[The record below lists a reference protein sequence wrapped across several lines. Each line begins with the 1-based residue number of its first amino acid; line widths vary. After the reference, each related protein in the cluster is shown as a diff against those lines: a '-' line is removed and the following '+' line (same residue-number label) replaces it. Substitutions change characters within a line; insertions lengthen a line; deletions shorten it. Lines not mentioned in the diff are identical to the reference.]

1 MVTVTSTG
9 ESADFSSWIESLS
22 PSYTPQEIESIR
34 LALEHAARR
43 NMRLPGGESML
54 EHVIQSASILAGMHL
69 DCEAVEACLLLFC
82 SEIGEAFGEGVAS
95 LVEGVKRF
103 SSFDL
108 DETEKGELEGLRKML
123 LAIVQDIRVVLIK
136 LADQLQSLRHLAGS
150 GDEEARLKAAVKTRD
165 IYAPLANRL
174 GIWQIKWE
182 LEDLSF
188 RILEPETY
196 KKIAGLLDERR
207 VDRERFIETAIAEL
221 KGELEAAGIRGEIS
235 GRPKHIY
242 SIYKKMQ
249 RKNLGFEGIYDVRA
263 IRVLVD
269 DVKDCYA
276 VLGIAHD
283 LWTPIPGE
291 FDDYIAK
298 PKENG
303 YSSLHTGVIGPEGK
317 ALEVQIR
324 TREMHHASEMGIAAH
339 WRYKEGG
346 RRDFRFEE
354 KLVWLRKL
362 MGWRDELGESAN
374 LAREIRKGLFQ
385 EAVYVMTPQGK
396 VIDLP
401 RDATPLDFA
410 YHVHTDLGHRCR
422 GAKVDGAI
430 VPLNTPLKTGQR
442 VEIIAAKQGGPSL
455 DWLNPE
461 QGFAKSSRARAKI
474 RQWFN
479 SRNFE
484 ASVAQGRLQL
494 ERELKRAGRSGL
506 SLEKVADHFS
516 FAKLDDFLV
525 EVGRGNITRRQIQSF
540 LREETT
546 EPQAQPVAK
555 IRPTQRSGEV
565 LIVGVDKLLTLLAKC
580 CKPVPPDEIIGFVT
594 RGRGVM
600 IHRKSCTNVAHLD
613 PDRLLEAQWGPMGG
627 KFPADIVIEASDR
640 QGLLRDISDILARE
654 RINVT
659 ATRTLSRVDRASM
672 RFTIAVS
679 DLAELRKVLGMIREV
694 SGVVQASR
702 R

>member
-1 MVTVTSTG
+1 MVTVTPPG

-22 PSYTPQEIESIR
+22 PHYTPQEIESIR
-34 LALEHAARR
+34 LATEHAARQ

-82 SEIGEAFGEGVAS
+82 SDIGEAFGEGVES

-150 GDEEARLKAAVKTRD
+150 SDEEARLKVAVKTRD

-196 KKIAGLLDERR
+196 KKIARLLDEKR
-207 VDRERFIETAIAEL
+207 VDRERFIAAAIAEL

-249 RKNLGFEGIYDVRA
+249 RKNLGFEDIYDVRA

-269 DVKDCYA
+269 DVKDCYG

-283 LWTPIPGE
+283 LWAPIPGE

-324 TREMHHASEMGIAAH
+324 TREMHHASEMGVAAH

-354 KLVWLRKL
+354 KLLWLRKL
-362 MGWRDELGESAN
+362 MGWRDELGESEN
-374 LAREIRKGLFQ
+374 LAREIREGLFQ

-455 DWLNPE
+455 DWLNSE

-484 ASVAQGRLQL
+484 TSVAHGRLQL
-494 ERELKRAGRSGL
+494 ERELKRAGKGGI
-506 SLEKVADHFS
+506 SLEKVADHFG

-525 EVGRGNITRRQIQSF
+525 EVDRGNITRRQIQSF
-540 LREETT
+540 LREETA
-546 EPQAQPVAK
+546 EPQKLPVAK

-679 DLAELRKVLGMIREV
+679 DLAELRKVLGMIMEV
-694 SGVVQASR
+694 PGVVQASR

>member
-1 MVTVTSTG
+1 MVTITSPG

-82 SEIGEAFGEGVAS
+82 SEIGEALGEGVAS

>member
-1 MVTVTSTG
+1 MVTVTSPG

-136 LADQLQSLRHLAGS
+136 LADQLQSLRHFAGS

-374 LAREIRKGLFQ
+374 LAREIREGLFQ

-540 LREETT
+540 LREETA
-546 EPQAQPVAK
+546 EPQTLPVAK

-659 ATRTLSRVDRASM
+659 ATRTSSRVDRASM

-679 DLAELRKVLGMIREV
+679 DLAELRKVLGMIMEV

>member
-1 MVTVTSTG
+1 MVTVTSPG
-9 ESADFSSWIESLS
+9 DSADFSSLIESLS
-22 PSYTPQEIESIR
+22 PNYTPQEIESVR
-34 LALEHAARR
+34 LAMEHAARQ
-43 NMRLPGGESML
+43 NMRLPGGEPML

-82 SEIGEAFGEGVAS
+82 GEIGEAFGEGVGS
-95 LVEGVKRF
+95 LIEGVKRF

-136 LADQLQSLRHLAGS
+136 LADQLQSLRYLAGS
-150 GDEEARLKAAVKTRD
+150 GDAEARLKAAVKTRD

-182 LEDLSF
+182 MEDLSF

-196 KKIAGLLDERR
+196 KKIARLLDEKR
-207 VDRERFIETAIAEL
+207 VDRERFIETAITEL
-221 KGELEAAGIRGEIS
+221 RGELESAGIRGEIS

-249 RKNLGFEGIYDVRA
+249 RKNLGFESIYDVRA

-269 DVKDCYA
+269 DVKDCYG

-324 TREMHHASEMGIAAH
+324 TREMHHASEMGVAAH

-346 RRDFRFEE
+346 RQDFRFQE

-374 LAREIRKGLFQ
+374 LAREIREGLFQ

-484 ASVAQGRLQL
+484 ASVAQGRQQL
-494 ERELKRAGRSGL
+494 ERELKRAGKSGF

-525 EVGRGNITRRQIQSF
+525 EVGRETSRAARSSLFCGKRLPNRRLS
-540 LREETT
+540 RW
-546 EPQAQPVAK
+546 
-555 IRPTQRSGEV
+555 RRSGRSSAP
-565 LIVGVDKLLTLLAKC
+565 AKC
-580 CKPVPPDEIIGFVT
+580 
-594 RGRGVM
+594 
-600 IHRKSCTNVAHLD
+600 
-613 PDRLLEAQWGPMGG
+613 
-627 KFPADIVIEASDR
+627 
-640 QGLLRDISDILARE
+640 
-654 RINVT
+654 
-659 ATRTLSRVDRASM
+659 
-672 RFTIAVS
+672 
-679 DLAELRKVLGMIREV
+679 
-694 SGVVQASR
+694 
-702 R
+702 

>member
-1 MVTVTSTG
+1 MVTVTSPG
-9 ESADFSSWIESLS
+9 DSADFSSWIASLS
-22 PSYTPQEIESIR
+22 PNYTPQEIESIR
-34 LALEHAARR
+34 LATEHAARQ
-43 NMRLPGGESML
+43 NMRFSGGESML
-54 EHVIQSASILAGMHL
+54 EHAIQSASILAGMHL
-69 DCEAVEACLLLFC
+69 DCEAIEACLLLFC
-82 SEIGEAFGEGVAS
+82 SDIREDFGEEVES

-196 KKIAGLLDERR
+196 KKIARLLDEKR
-207 VDRERFIETAIAEL
+207 VDRERFIESAIAEL
-221 KGELEAAGIRGEIS
+221 KGELAAAGIRGEIS

-269 DVKDCYA
+269 DVKDCYG
-276 VLGIAHD
+276 VLSIAHD
-283 LWTPIPGE
+283 LWAPIPGE

-324 TREMHHASEMGIAAH
+324 TREMHHASEMGVAAH

-354 KLVWLRKL
+354 KLLWLRKL
-362 MGWRDELGESAN
+362 MGWRDELGESAT
-374 LAREIRKGLFQ
+374 LAREIREGLSQ

-484 ASVAQGRLQL
+484 ASVAQGRLLL
-494 ERELKRAGRSGL
+494 ERELKRAGKSGF
-506 SLEKVADHFS
+506 SLDKVADHFG

-525 EVGRGNITRRQIQSF
+525 EVDRGNITRRQIQSF
-540 LREETT
+540 LREESA
-546 EPQAQPVAK
+546 EPQTLPVAK
-555 IRPTQRSGEV
+555 VRPIPRSGEV

-600 IHRKSCTNVAHLD
+600 IHRKNCTNVAHLD

-627 KFPADIVIEASDR
+627 KFPADIVVEASDR

-679 DLAELRKVLGMIREV
+679 DLAELRKVLGMIMEV
-694 SGVVQASR
+694 PGVVQASR

>member
-1 MVTVTSTG
+1 MVTVTSPG

-82 SEIGEAFGEGVAS
+82 SEIGEALGEGVAS

-540 LREETT
+540 LREETA
-546 EPQAQPVAK
+546 EPQTLPVAK

-654 RINVT
+654 RIDVT

>member
-1 MVTVTSTG
+1 MVTVTSPG

-594 RGRGVM
+594 RGRGIM

>member
-1 MVTVTSTG
+1 MVTVTSPG
-9 ESADFSSWIESLS
+9 DSADFSSLIESLS
-22 PSYTPQEIESIR
+22 PNYTPQEIESVR
-34 LALEHAARR
+34 LAMEHAARQ
-43 NMRLPGGESML
+43 NMRLPGGEPML

-82 SEIGEAFGEGVAS
+82 GEIGEAFGEGVGS
-95 LVEGVKRF
+95 LIEGVKRF

-136 LADQLQSLRHLAGS
+136 LADQLQSLRYLAGS
-150 GDEEARLKAAVKTRD
+150 GDAEARLKAAVKTRD

-182 LEDLSF
+182 MEDLSF

-196 KKIAGLLDERR
+196 KKIARLLDEKR
-207 VDRERFIETAIAEL
+207 VDRERFIETAITEL
-221 KGELEAAGIRGEIS
+221 RGELESAGIRGEIS

-249 RKNLGFEGIYDVRA
+249 RKNLGFESIYDVRA

-269 DVKDCYA
+269 DVKDCYG

-283 LWTPIPGE
+283 LWIPIPGE

-324 TREMHHASEMGIAAH
+324 TREMHHASEMGVAAH

-354 KLVWLRKL
+354 KLLWLRKL

-374 LAREIRKGLFQ
+374 LAQEIREGLYQ

-494 ERELKRAGRSGL
+494 ERELKRAGKSGF

-540 LREETT
+540 LREETA
-546 EPQAQPVAK
+546 EPQTLPVAK

-659 ATRTLSRVDRASM
+659 ATRTSSRVDRASM

-679 DLAELRKVLGMIREV
+679 DLAELRKVLGMIMEV

>member
-1 MVTVTSTG
+1 MVTVTSPG

-22 PSYTPQEIESIR
+22 PSYTPQEIESVR

>member
-1 MVTVTSTG
+1 MVTVTSPG

>member
-1 MVTVTSTG
+1 MVTVTSPG
-9 ESADFSSWIESLS
+9 DSADFSSLIESLS
-22 PSYTPQEIESIR
+22 PNYTPQEIESVR
-34 LALEHAARR
+34 LAMEHAARQ
-43 NMRLPGGESML
+43 NMRLPGGEPML

-82 SEIGEAFGEGVAS
+82 GEIGEAFGEGVGS
-95 LVEGVKRF
+95 LIEGVKRF

-136 LADQLQSLRHLAGS
+136 LADQLQSLRYLAGS
-150 GDEEARLKAAVKTRD
+150 GDAEAKLKAAVKTRD

-182 LEDLSF
+182 MEDLSF

-196 KKIAGLLDERR
+196 KKIARLLDEKR
-207 VDRERFIETAIAEL
+207 VDRERFIETAITEL
-221 KGELEAAGIRGEIS
+221 RGELESAGIRGEIS

-249 RKNLGFEGIYDVRA
+249 RKNLGFESIYDVRA

-269 DVKDCYA
+269 DVKDCYG

-283 LWTPIPGE
+283 LWIPIPGE

-324 TREMHHASEMGIAAH
+324 TREMHHASEMGVAAH

-354 KLVWLRKL
+354 KLLWLRKL

-374 LAREIRKGLFQ
+374 LAQEIREGLYQ

-494 ERELKRAGRSGL
+494 ERELKRAGKSGF

-540 LREETT
+540 LREETA
-546 EPQAQPVAK
+546 EPQTLPVAK

-659 ATRTLSRVDRASM
+659 ATRTSSRVDRASM

-679 DLAELRKVLGMIREV
+679 DLAELRKVLGMIMEV

>member
-1 MVTVTSTG
+1 MVTVTSPG

-672 RFTIAVS
+672 RFTVAVS